1 MIATPRSRSIV
12 QGIPSPRP
20 WPRDAPERLAELAL
34 QRREQLVL
42 AQAALGALD
51 RVDDPPLRVQ
61 HPDEHLGS
69 PEVDAD
75 RLGHQPPPGAAMPRW
90 RGDLRASHAA
100 VLPGD
105 AGPAPTEA
113 NPAPVS
119 AEGEQPPERPD
130 YKVYKSRP
138 GLLSR
143 LRAPDLSKLR
153 ERTRRKGPDR
163 ARAAR
168 RARRSRRP
176 ARDRCGAGS

>member
-1 MIATPRSRSIV
+1 M
-12 QGIPSPRP
+12 
-20 WPRDAPERLAELAL
+20 AE
-34 QRREQLVL
+34 
-42 AQAALGALD
+42 GALK
-51 RVDDPPLRVQ
+51 P
-61 HPDEHLGS
+61 
-69 PEVDAD
+69 
-75 RLGHQPPPGAAMPRW
+75 
-90 RGDLRASHAA
+90 SHAA

-153 ERTRRKGPDR
+153 ERTKRKGPDR
-163 ARAAR
+163 APRGDKEKETRPPGERPLWRRVLKWVGIAALVWIPVSYTHLTLPTNR
-168 RARRSRRP
+168 EV
-176 ARDRCGAGS
+176 